1 MCVCVHL
8 ALKWYDIIS
17 NYNKGYSPSIAPKVH
32 VQLKALPLRA
42 LIHWKKSGV
51 GRRWTADGARSGLD
65 QAQGHLEN
73 REMAG
78 QFQADQTWGF
88 NFVCLYH
95 NQIWGD
101 GFMGDGTR
109 NSMGYEILMGYE
121 IGIHPNIWAILVDK
135 MGFF

>member
-17 NYNKGYSPSIAPKVH
+17 NYNEGYYPSIAPKVH

-42 LIHWKKSGV
+42 LRALIHWKKSG

-65 QAQGHLEN
+65 QAHGHLEN
-73 REMAG
+73 R
-78 QFQADQTWGF
+78 
-88 NFVCLYH
+88 
-95 NQIWGD
+95 D

-109 NSMGYEILMGYE
+109 NSMGYEVLI
-121 IGIHPNIWAILVDK
+121 
-135 MGFF
+135 